1 MYVRPS
7 QRVGDAVQHAQSM
20 LDRLP
25 SSAEPCWLTAGGE
38 LEDPRRASPAEPG
51 GPARTPAAAGK
62 EGELAGV
69 FGKRSHAKRHLA
81 ARET

>member
-1 MYVRPS
+1 
-7 QRVGDAVQHAQSM
+7 M
-20 LDRLP
+20 L
-25 SSAEPCWLTAGGE
+25 SACPEHTGQAPVERRDEPCWLVAGGE
-38 LEDPRRASPAEPG
+38 LEDPRRASAFAEPG
-51 GPARTPAAAGK
+51 VPARTPAAAGK